1 MIPQFDAQ
9 RLDALMDEAGIDVV
23 LASSKFNLQYLL
35 GGYRYFFFENMD
47 AIGLSRYLPIL
58 GYRRGQ
64 LQDAFYVGAGNEDWG
79 TDVWDFWVPDV
90 QNVAWTSVR
99 AAEVAA
105 AALRA
110 RHLEGA
116 TIAIETSF
124 LPADAM
130 DCLRA
135 DLPNARFVSAQRVLE
150 ELRSVKTP
158 AELELIAA
166 ASEKVVDSFIATFA
180 AVGPGMTK
188 QQIGEVL
195 RQEQTRRGLVY
206 DYVLVACGTDF
217 NRAPAQARVW
227 NAGEVLSL
235 DSGGMY
241 RGYIGDLARMGIAG
255 DPTKLQVELLEDLEL
270 VQQAA
275 RTAIFAGNL
284 GGEIYVNAE
293 AALGETRHA
302 TELKFVAHA
311 MGLISHEAPRLT
323 ATGPIPYPADHAKKP
338 LETGM
343 VLSIESWTEHRAAGF
358 IKLED
363 TLIVTDAGWQ
373 APGDT
378 ARGWNRCSVS

>member
-1 MIPQFDAQ
+1 MIPPFDAQ
-9 RLDALMDEAGIDVV
+9 RLDALMEEADIDIV

-47 AIGLSRYLPIL
+47 AIGVSRYLPML
-58 GYRRGQ
+58 GYRRGR
-64 LQDAFYVGAGNEDWG
+64 LDDAFYVGAGNENWG
-79 TDVWDFWVPDV
+79 TDVWDFWVPEVLD
-90 QNVAWTSVR
+90 VAWTSVR

-105 AALRA
+105 VALRA

-130 DCLRA
+130 DLLRA
-135 DLPNARFVSAQRVLE
+135 ELPNARFTSAQRVLE

-158 AELELIAA
+158 VELELIAA
-166 ASEKVVDSFIATFA
+166 ASEKVVDSFVATFA

-195 RQEQTRRGLVY
+195 RQEETRRGLVF
-206 DYVLVACGTDF
+206 DYALVTCGTDF
-217 NRAPAQARVW
+217 NRAPAQGRVW
-227 NAGEVLSL
+227 EVGQSLSL

-241 RGYIGDLARMGIAG
+241 RGYIGDLARMCIATE
-255 DPTKLQVELLEDLEL
+255 PTKLQVELIEDLEQ

-275 RTAIFAGNL
+275 RTAIFAGNP
-284 GGEIYVNAE
+284 GEEIFVNAQVALDE
-293 AALGETRHA
+293 ARHA

-323 ATGPIPYPADHAKKP
+323 ATGPIPYPADHAKIP

-343 VLSIESWTEHRAAGF
+343 VLSIESWTEHHEAGF

-363 TLIVTDAGWQ
+363 TLIVTDNGWY

-378 ARGWNRCSVS
+378 ARGWNPCAVS